1 MYDFVTCSGFW
12 KIVHHWVM
20 QIFQMRAFHCTAL
33 KITFLSIT
41 FNLTGSVSKYRE
53 TIKLMVV
60 NTRVPRFKFWLE
72 SLNVI
77 YKYCLF
83 FFFSWKTTHF
93 LSLKNIFCP
102 LFPRVKIAFCEKAAS
117 SVCDTIDVLFVFL
130 ETSIV
135 EELCGCFPDLFP
147 RSHVDSEQHV
157 GPSQASEQRRD
168 VVRPVF

>member
-1 MYDFVTCSGFW
+1 MVIW
-12 KIVHHWVM
+12 KIVDHWVM

-41 FNLTGSVSKYRE
+41 FNLTGNVSKYRE

-60 NTRVPRFKFWLE
+60 NTRVPRFKFLLE

-83 FFFSWKTTHF
+83 FFPWKTTHF

-117 SVCDTIDVLFVFL
+117 SACNTIDVLFFFWKQAL
-130 ETSIV
+130 WKS
-135 EELCGCFPDLFP
+135 C
-147 RSHVDSEQHV
+147 V
-157 GPSQASEQRRD
+157 GASQTCSQGLMLTLSNMWGL
-168 VVRPVF
+168 PGI